1 MPAAR
6 ILSGHVQRSP
16 DRVGQRARDAYGIVL
31 LKPRNCVGHFLG
43 KYAVNGATIITQPT
57 QRRLHRTH
65 ISRLNNQLFGRFEIV
80 TPSPTISRRE
90 VCGVHMAALMEQ
102 PVLVSLSQWIGGTKN
117 IVDNI
122 VLVGARDG
130 CAQAENQSE
139 NYPFH
144 KSEFTTYLSPLEYQ
158 AAAGLTVCPSPVSGN
173 PGNRPGPA
181 LGRSAF
187 CLPSFGA
194 TYKDPA
200 WSASPLGASE

>member
-102 PVLVSLSQWIGGTKN
+102 PVLVSLSQWIDGTKN
-117 IVDNI
+117 IADNI

-130 CAQAENQSE
+130 CAQAENQSK

-144 KSEFTTYLSPLEYQ
+144 KKGVYFTYLSLLEYR
-158 AAAGLTVCPSPVSGN
+158 AAVGLTVCRSPVSGN
-173 PGNRPGPA
+173 PGNRPDRA
-181 LGRSAF
+181 RVQSAS
-187 CLPSFGA
+187 CLLFFGA
-194 TYKDPA
+194 IDKVR
-200 WSASPLGASE
+200 ASSS

>member
-1 MPAAR
+1 MPVAR

-16 DRVGQRARDAYGIVL
+16 HRIGERARDAHGIIL
-31 LKPRNCVGHFLG
+31 LKTRDGVGHLWG
-43 KYAVNGATIITQPT
+43 KYAVDGAAIIAQPT
-57 QRRLHRTH
+57 QRCLHRAH
-65 ISRLNNQLFGRFEIV
+65 ISRLHNQLFGGLEIV

-90 VCGVHMAALMEQ
+90 VCSVDMAALMEQ

-158 AAAGLTVCPSPVSGN
+158 AAVGLTVCPSPVSGN
-173 PGNRPGPA
+173 PDNRPGPA

-200 WSASPLGASE
+200 SSASPLGASE